1 MKKLFCLFLAILLLF
16 VASCKPKTPAGAD
29 TGTDMQTG
37 GNATETVS
45 LFGGREDYR
54 IVVPANA
61 TAVVTRLSAR
71 LADAVSAV
79 TGQTPTR
86 VTDDTAKYP
95 EQKKEILLGATARKA
110 SETAAKALGDTEWRI
125 AFDGDKVLLVASN
138 DALLAK
144 AVETLT
150 GTWSAADGNI
160 SVART
165 DLSAQGGDDI
175 LTLTKS
181 GRFTCPVIVDD
192 GVSADTRS
200 KIAETFDSLRSDL
213 GMGRITLLLDNTGG
227 DEAGKTEILIGATNR
242 AASRTAMDALT
253 APSYRIGVA
262 DGKITVVATDDER
275 LYNAVQAFCEMLRQA
290 KKGTLKGDLCF
301 GEVYAVTENNGFD
314 GKKWL
319 ATVPAFGAGSLTGG
333 YNENAASCVMVY
345 DGTALSDY
353 EGYLAKLTEAG
364 FTETRAETL
373 GGNRYVLYGGARA
386 TVYVSF
392 SAQSGRTRIYA
403 ESAGTNRTP
412 ELAPETETGTPRL
425 WQLEIDN
432 RNSKLNGGMSYVFR
446 GANGEFF
453 ILDGGYNTETEA
465 DRIYTLLR
473 ENTPAGQTPVIA
485 GWYISHLHG
494 DHYGAML
501 AFSEKYAAEVSVR
514 AFYYHF
520 SQRSG
525 DAQWLTDIK
534 KSLDTAMGRWKDA
547 VRYGALHTGLGFTVA
562 GIRVDVLYT
571 QEDLYPT
578 LTEDINETSTVIRVT
593 AGGQRILFL
602 ADMGKLTADRMLAD
616 LPAEELKSDIVQVA
630 HHGYEGASLTFYQ
643 VVNPETVL
651 WPMNIVGWQETG
663 YGSVPQNVFA
673 FWYRMS
679 PTDKYPFGNRWLV
692 DSGSVKKIIV
702 SGFGTA
708 EIPLPFAPGGEKLGD
723 FQKYFDEH
731 KQD

>member
-1 MKKLFCLFLAILLLF
+1 MKKRFCLFLAILLLF
-16 VASCKPKTPAGAD
+16 VASCGPKTPAGGE
-29 TGTDMQTG
+29 TGTG
-37 GNATETVS
+37 GSKTETVN
-45 LFGGREDYR
+45 LFGGEEDYR

-61 TAVVTRLSAR
+61 TSIQTRLSAR

-79 TGQTPTR
+79 TGKTPTR

-110 SETAAKALGDTEWRI
+110 SEDAVAELGDSEWRI
-125 AFDGDKVLLVASN
+125 AFAGDKLLLTASN
-138 DALLAK
+138 DAMLAK

-150 GTWSAADGNI
+150 DTWSAADGSI
-160 SVART
+160 SIART
-165 DLSAQGGDDI
+165 DLSASGGDDI

-192 GVSADTRS
+192 GVAADTRT
-200 KIAETFDSLRSDL
+200 KLAELFDSLREDL
-213 GMGRITLLLDNTGG
+213 GMGRITLTLDNASE

-242 AASRTAMDALT
+242 AASRAAMNTLT
-253 APSYRIGVA
+253 APSYRIAAA
-262 DGKITVVATDDER
+262 DGKIAVVATDDER
-275 LYNAVQAFCEMLRQA
+275 LYNAVRAFCEMLRQA

-301 GEVYAVTENNGFD
+301 GEVYTVTENNGFD

-319 ATVPAFGAGSLTGG
+319 ATVPTFEAGALTGG
-333 YNENAASCVMVY
+333 YNENAVSCMMVY
-345 DGTALSDY
+345 DGTEQSDY
-353 EGYLAKLTEAG
+353 EGYLAQLTKAG

-373 GGNRYVLYGGARA
+373 GGNRYALYSGESA

-392 SAQSGRTRIYA
+392 SAQSGRTRIGA
-403 ESAGTNRTP
+403 EQKGASITP
-412 ELAPETETGTPRL
+412 ERAPETETGTPRL

-446 GANGEFF
+446 GTNGEFF

-501 AFSEKYAAEVSVR
+501 AFSEKYASEVPVR

-534 KSLDTAMGRWKDA
+534 KSVDTAMGRWKDA
-547 VRYGALHTGLGFTVA
+547 VRYGNLHTGLGFTVA

-571 QEDLYPT
+571 QEDLLPT
-578 LTEDINETSTVIRVT
+578 LTEDLNETGTVIRVT

-602 ADMGKLTADRMLAD
+602 ADMGKLVADRMLAD

-630 HHGYEGASLTFYQ
+630 HHGYEGASLAFYQ

-651 WPMNIVGWQETG
+651 WPMNIIGWQETG
-663 YGSVPQNVFA
+663 YASIPQNVFA

-692 DSGSVKKIIV
+692 DSESVKKIIV

-708 EIPLPFAPGGEKLGD
+708 EISLPYAPSGEKLGD
-723 FQKYFDEH
+723 FNDYFNKH
-731 KQD
+731 KA